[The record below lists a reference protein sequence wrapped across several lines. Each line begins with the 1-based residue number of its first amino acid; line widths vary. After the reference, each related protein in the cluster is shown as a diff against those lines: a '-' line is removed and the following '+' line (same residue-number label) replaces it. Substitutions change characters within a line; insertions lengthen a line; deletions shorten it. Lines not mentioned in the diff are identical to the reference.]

1 MHITG
6 SEYGESVTVVAC
18 ANAVGAGAIP
28 PMILYKG
35 TRMKHEFADD
45 LPPGSVCQMTEK
57 GFITTKS
64 FADWLHQAPA
74 YLFLMVHRATLI
86 MRLWKLQK
94 STKFRCTAF
103 PQNTTHELQPLD
115 TAVFTSYEYHW
126 DHEVMLHWNNHNE
139 RSITKQRF
147 GKIWDKSVTPSN
159 IKSGFQGTDIY
170 PFDPSAIPEE
180 AFAPSIATATS
191 YPQNSEQGTSIP
203 QPSTSG
209 EESQIRARF
218 LSSEKSKPVEDAIL
232 DSEDENGKFTT
243 FTDLLQT
250 HKKKTIGLVNRKLAI
265 NSRALVLKKT
275 IFPR

>member
-6 SEYGESVTVVAC
+6 SEYGERVTVVAC

-35 TRMKHEFADD
+35 KRMKREFADD

-94 STKFRCTAF
+94 STKFRCK
-103 PQNTTHELQPLD
+103 LQPLD
-115 TAVFTSYEYHW
+115 TANFTSYEYHW
-126 DHEVMLHWNNHNE
+126 DHEVMLYWNNHDE

-147 GKIWDKSVTPSN
+147 GKIFSKVWDKSVTPSN

-170 PFDPSAIPEE
+170 PFDPSTIPEE
-180 AFAPSIATATS
+180 AFAPSVATATS
-191 YPQNSEQGTSIP
+191 YPQNSEQQGTSIP

-209 EESQIRARF
+209 EGSEIRARF
-218 LSSEKSKPVEDAIL
+218 LSSEKSEPVEDAIL
-232 DSEDENGKFTT
+232 DSEDENGEFTT
-243 FTDLLQT
+243 STDL
-250 HKKKTIGLVNRKLAI
+250 KKK
-265 NSRALVLKKT
+265 KKKE
-275 IFPR
+275 REKEKSQ